1 MIKKSLFFMMNGKI
15 KENRLKSYILLFFT
29 AFCMFFIT
37 GCSDKNEPP
46 TNPEIPEQPEN
57 PGEPDTPENVTY
69 EILKEYS
76 FGELKNVEKNL
87 AGNALVFPNII
98 GNQAK
103 YEGDVQMRAY
113 KVMLKTDHPDGSA
126 ARINLSGLLIVPPS
140 ENGRKYRQ
148 VIAPPYTYIM
158 KNEAPTLRIADDR
171 LDPHLMFWLLEAYNY
186 GYAVMIPDY
195 PGFGDSYG
203 QCFIPYLDKKA
214 MVRTTSEYVEA
225 ARSVLEKEKYEKK
238 DGFIISGYSLGAY
251 VSLLLTHEFETNAS
265 NNMDVDLLIVGGAP
279 CNLLQEA
286 NMIRSSSTMPQPYLF
301 PLALLGYKKN
311 AYPHLRINDYLREP
325 YASESA
331 VYLDGEHDYWDFF
344 TNNTSDL
351 FTENF
356 LKNNGMDG
364 MNKILD
370 DNSAKPWKNRCEF
383 IMTHGLD
390 DKTVYYEQAKDF
402 ADEQK
407 KYGGS
412 VSFGSTA
419 GTHTDAGVWFFLR
432 LYVELG
438 NFN

>member
-1 MIKKSLFFMMNGKI
+1 MIFS
-15 KENRLKSYILLFFT
+15 
-29 AFCMFFIT
+29 A

-46 TNPEIPEQPEN
+46 VDPEIPEQPEN
-57 PGEPDTPENVTY
+57 PVDSETPETSKNVAY

-76 FGELKNVEKNL
+76 FGELKNVAKNFV
-87 AGNALVFPNII
+87 GNVLVFPDMI

-103 YEGDVQMRAY
+103 YEGDVQMRVY
-113 KVMLKTDHPDGSA
+113 KILLETAHPDGSA
-126 ARINLSGLLIVPPS
+126 ARINLSGLLIVPPL

-158 KNEAPTLRIADDR
+158 KNEAPTLRMADNR
-171 LDPHLMFWLLEAYNY
+171 LTPHLMFWLLEAYLC

-203 QCFIPYLDKKA
+203 QCFIPYVDKKA
-214 MVRTTSEYVEA
+214 MVRTTFEYVEA
-225 ARSVLEKEKYEKK
+225 ARLVLGEEKYEKK

-251 VSLLLTHEFETNAS
+251 VSLQLTRELETNVS
-265 NNMDVDLLIVGGAP
+265 VNDIEVDLLIVGGAP

-286 NMIRSSSTMPQPYLF
+286 NLIRASSTMPQPHLF

-311 AYPHLRINDYLREP
+311 AYPHLRIKDYLKEP
-325 YASESA
+325 YASEAA
-331 VYLDGEHDYWDFF
+331 VYLDGEHDYQNFF
-344 TNNTSDL
+344 SENTSDL

-356 LKNNGMDG
+356 LGNNGMDE

-370 DNSAKPWKNRCEF
+370 DNSVKPWMNRCKF
-383 IMTHGLD
+383 IMTHGMD
-390 DKTVYYEQAKDF
+390 DATVYYEQAKDF
-402 ADEQK
+402 AAEQQE
-407 KYGGS
+407 YGGS

-432 LYVELG
+432 LYVELS